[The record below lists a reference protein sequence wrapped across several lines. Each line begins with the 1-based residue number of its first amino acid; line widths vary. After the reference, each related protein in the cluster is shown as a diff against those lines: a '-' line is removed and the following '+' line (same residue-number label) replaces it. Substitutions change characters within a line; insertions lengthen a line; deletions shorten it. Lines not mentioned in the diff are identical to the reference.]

1 MKIRETAAYI
11 KSIQNQQVN
20 SDSSFEVI
28 SDFFNAKDCSYI
40 FKNVNNELTKN
51 TSDIKGVD
59 YFEMQSKLCEKFD
72 IMSLDSFE
80 YMFNDYILRVQKLQ
94 NLISAYTYDDLYA
107 FNTQYEFYDLVTMIL
122 MNLQPIRNYIRNV
135 LLDNL
140 MSKTIS
146 DFITL
151 IIIYLCANIV
161 LDLSMFMVIRYKI
174 AGKLD
179 KMHKDLLM
187 YNDCFSM

>member
-1 MKIRETAAYI
+1 
-11 KSIQNQQVN
+11 
-20 SDSSFEVI
+20 
-28 SDFFNAKDCSYI
+28 
-40 FKNVNNELTKN
+40 
-51 TSDIKGVD
+51 
-59 YFEMQSKLCEKFD
+59 
-72 IMSLDSFE
+72 
-80 YMFNDYILRVQKLQ
+80 MFNDYILRVQKLQ

-122 MNLQPIRNYIRNV
+122 MNLQPIRNYIRTV

-187 YNDCFSM
+187 FNDCFSM